1 MQPLHCFK
9 IRRGL
14 KIFINFKK
22 AMRLVQFSKV
32 HFICTCLTFLLLF
45 PLGIYA
51 QQGSITGQ
59 VVDEKGETIIG
70 ATVQIKG
77 TTVGAI
83 TDIDGNFTVKGE
95 VGNTLIVSFVGY
107 ATLEVKVTKLTGNRL
122 TLKEDTE
129 MLDEVVVVGYGTSRK
144 GDLTGALTTMR
155 PDASDA
161 SKAVSLDN
169 LLNGKVAGLVV
180 SSSSAMAGAASS
192 IQIRGASSL
201 RGDNQPLY
209 VIDNV
214 PQASTGEFA
223 SSGISGDFQINQ
235 DPLASLNPEDIED
248 ITILKDASSTAI
260 YGSRGA
266 NGVILITT
274 KKGKQGKAKV
284 NVSANFTIAEP
295 SKLMDMINL
304 YEHAEYINSRVSNG
318 QYPFYVVGNE
328 VRYVFNDALAKYDP
342 NNPATYHIVDYRN
355 WQKEIYT
362 SAFSQNYS
370 VSLNGGS
377 DKVTYY
383 ISANFKD
390 INGTVKQTGL
400 KQGDLRANIGMD
412 ISKKVHLNMTMSGS
426 IRQNNMM
433 AGGSTL
439 GGSTTAI
446 SRTALDY
453 APFEMPDGD
462 PSFQAETKTTIF
474 SWLND
479 YEDIAN
485 DKTFN
490 ASMDLS
496 WQIIDGLRYNF
507 RAGGNLNTNE
517 RNRWY
522 GLQLYQGMNNNG
534 YLATSDL
541 SKSNYSVENLLMYN
555 TKLGNIANLDA
566 TLGVTY
572 EEYKFLNKNVIGT
585 QFTMFELRENGM
597 HMAGNVQHQEP
608 IQRDYQ
614 LLSYL
619 GRINLSF
626 LDKYLIT
633 ASLRADGSSKFA
645 KGNRWGYFPSA
656 SVAWR
661 MEQEEFMKD
670 VEWLNQLKVRVS
682 YGVTG
687 NQSINPYS
695 TFSMYGGGTYH
706 YADGS
711 GNQSATLTVTNL
723 PNDGLTWEKT
733 ASWNAGFDFGIF
745 RSRLSGTVDFY
756 MKRTT
761 DLLISRS
768 LPGSAGFGSTYYNQ
782 GSLDNKGIEVSLTA
796 QVIDSKDWQWSITG
810 NIGKNKSKIADLGLL
825 PSDFGCL
832 GERVGYYGN
841 SLGDHFGIGHVFLQ
855 GEAPGLFLGYVTQG
869 IVQPED
875 ITEQGIKYI
884 KDDGSVAYYSDVQG
898 TIPVA
903 GDVKFVD
910 RNGDGKITMEDRDII
925 GNPNAGFTYGFQTS
939 LSWKGLSLSASFN
952 GVHDRDV
959 INVNNRYINTP
970 GTKAGTTSK
979 AAFEGM
985 WTTENHSNL
994 YPSSTF
1000 VVQNMVMD
1008 RYVEDASYLRC
1019 SDITLKYTL
1028 PQAWMKKIGFQNA
1041 SVFASAKNAFVITDY
1056 SGYDPE
1062 VNSFAFDGLRPGV
1075 DMNSYPTPRQYIF
1088 GLSVTF

>member
-1 MQPLHCFK
+1 MKQ
-9 IRRGL
+9 IR
-14 KIFINFKK
+14 F
-22 AMRLVQFSKV
+22 KV
-32 HFICTCLTFLLLF
+32 HSICVFLMFLLMIPF
-45 PLGIYA
+45 GAFA
-51 QQGSITGQ
+51 QQGMVTGQ
-59 VVDEKGETIIG
+59 VVDEKGESVIG

-77 TTVGAI
+77 TSDGTI
-83 TDIDGNFTVKGE
+83 TDFDGNFSLKAK
-95 VGNTLIVSFVGY
+95 VGNTLVVSYVGY
-107 ATLEVKVTKLTGNRL
+107 STQEVKISKQTGNRIV
-122 TLKEDTE
+122 LKEDAE
-129 MLDEVVVVGYGTSRK
+129 VLDEVVVVGYGTARK
-144 GDLTGALTTMR
+144 GDLTGALTTMK
-155 PDASDA
+155 PDANDA
-161 SKAVSLDN
+161 AKATSLDN
-169 LLNGKVAGLVV
+169 LLSGKVAGLVV
-180 SSSSAMAGAASS
+180 SSSSAMAGSASS
-192 IQIRGASSL
+192 ITIRGASSL

-214 PQASTGEFA
+214 PQASAGEFA

-235 DPLASLNPEDIED
+235 DPLASLNPSDIED

-295 SKLMDMINL
+295 SKLLEMINL
-304 YEHAEYINSRVSNG
+304 YEHAAYINSRVSNG
-318 QYPFYVVGNE
+318 QYPFYVVGDE
-328 VRYVFNDALAKYDP
+328 VRYVFNDALANYDP
-342 NNPATYHIVDYRN
+342 NNPATYHIINYRN

-370 VSLNGGS
+370 LSVSGGT
-377 DKVTYY
+377 DKTTYY

-412 ISKKVHLNMTMSGS
+412 LSKSVHLNMTLSGS
-426 IRQNNMM
+426 LRQNNMM

-462 PSFQAETKTTIF
+462 PSFSSENKTTIF

-496 WQIIDGLRYNF
+496 WNIMKGLRYNL
-507 RAGGNLNTNE
+507 RVGGNLNIND
-517 RNRWY
+517 RKRWY

-534 YLATSDL
+534 YLALTDL
-541 SKSNYSVENLLMYN
+541 NKSNVSIENVLNYN
-555 TKLGNIANLDA
+555 TKLGSVATLDA
-566 TLGVTY
+566 TVGVTY
-572 EEYKFLNKNVIGT
+572 DDYNFLNENTNGS
-585 QFTMFELRENGM
+585 QFTMFDLRENGL
-597 HMAGNVQHQEP
+597 HMAGNVQHLAP
-608 IQRDYQ
+608 IQKDYQ

-619 GRINLSF
+619 GRINLTF

-633 ASLRADGSSKFA
+633 ASLRADGSSKFG

-661 MEQEEFMKD
+661 MEQEEFLKEVD
-670 VEWLNQLKVRVS
+670 WLNQLKVRVS

-687 NQSINPYS
+687 NQSIDPYS
-695 TFSMYGGGTYH
+695 TFSMYGSDGNYH
-706 YADGS
+706 Y
-711 GNQSATLTVTNL
+711 GNGNGEQESVLQITNL

-733 ASWNAGFDFGIF
+733 ASWNAGLDFSLL
-745 RSRLSGTVDFY
+745 RSRLSGTFDFY
-756 MKRTT
+756 VKRTN

-782 GSLDNKGIEVSLTA
+782 GSLDNKGVEFSLTA
-796 QVIDSKDWQWSITG
+796 QVIDTKDWKWSITG
-810 NIGKNKSKIADLGLL
+810 NIGKNKSKIVNLGLL
-825 PSDFGCL
+825 PTDFGCL
-832 GERVGYYGN
+832 GERIGYYGN
-841 SLGDHFGIGHVFLQ
+841 SLGDHFGVGHVFLQ

-875 ITEQGIKYI
+875 ITDQGVKFI
-884 KDDGSVAYYSDVQG
+884 KDDGTIGYYKDVNG
-898 TIPVA
+898 SIPAA
-903 GDVKFVD
+903 GDIKFVD
-910 RNGDGKITMEDRDII
+910 KDGNGSVNTSDRDII
-925 GNPNAGFTYGFQTS
+925 GNPNPGFTYGFQTS
-939 LSWKGLSLSASFN
+939 LSWKGLTLSAAFN
-952 GVHDRDV
+952 GVQDRDV
-959 INVNNRYINTP
+959 INVNNRYINTL
-970 GTKAGTTSK
+970 GQKAGTVSK
-979 AAFEGM
+979 KAFEGM
-985 WTTENHSNL
+985 WTPENHSNL
-994 YPSSTF
+994 YPSSNF
-1000 VVQNMVMD
+1000 IVQNMVMD

-1019 SDITLKYTL
+1019 SDITLNYAL
-1028 PQAWMKKIGFQNA
+1028 PTAWMKKIGFQNTSIFA
-1041 SVFASAKNAFVITDY
+1041 SVKNAFVITDY

-1075 DMNSYPTPRQYIF
+1075 DMSSYPTPRQFVF
-1088 GLSVTF
+1088 GLNVTF